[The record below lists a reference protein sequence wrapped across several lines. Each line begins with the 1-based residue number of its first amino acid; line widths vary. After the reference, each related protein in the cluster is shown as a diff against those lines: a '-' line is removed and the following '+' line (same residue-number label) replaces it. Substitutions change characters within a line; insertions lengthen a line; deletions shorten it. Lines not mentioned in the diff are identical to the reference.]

1 MSFPGSGLT
10 TALEPG
16 GLLAIMPEPVPRSQ
30 RLARIRRGVAAG
42 TVALFVASLAAV
54 FGWGRQPAASHAR
67 AVTPDAPATAD
78 PSSGADPYGGA
89 DPDSGAAP
97 YGGAAPSSGPAPSGG
112 PAPPSAPAPS
122 DGGPAQAAPSQSAP
136 ADPGPLTSRSS

>member
-54 FGWGRQPAASHAR
+54 VGWGRQPAASHAR
-67 AVTPDAPATAD
+67 AATPDAPATAD

-89 DPDSGAAP
+89 DPSSNADP
-97 YGGAAPSSGPAPSGG
+97 YGGADPYSG
-112 PAPPSAPAPS
+112 S
-122 DGGPAQAAPSQSAP
+122 DPYDDGSAQAAPSQSAAGAQPAP